1 MALQRDLQSS
11 LWFSYSRSMVDHP
24 EAMPTL
30 SPLLVCEAGPQSV
43 EVPRV
48 AEAWAHLP

>member
-11 LWFSYSRSMVDHP
+11 LWFSYSRSMVGHP

-43 EVPRV
+43 EPGLTFPSHRDRG
-48 AEAWAHLP
+48 